1 MFISRTL
8 NQAVWLWLSVVVLVS
23 IFLFSDV
30 LLTPIESFFD
40 AASVVNRR
48 MMSVAS
54 LQGGKPQVTLGNMAQ
69 AQAASTSTK
78 APQEEIN
85 LFRMMM
91 GALAGLV
98 LFIYGSSPVCWTS
111 RLSYV
116 LRLHRSR

>member
-54 LQGGKPQVTLGNMAQ
+54 LQGGKTPGHVGQHGASASGFYKHQSTPGGNQ
-69 AQAASTSTK
+69 
-78 APQEEIN
+78 P
-85 LFRMMM
+85 L
-91 GALAGLV
+91 
-98 LFIYGSSPVCWTS
+98 
-111 RLSYV
+111 
-116 LRLHRSR
+116 